1 MKGNR
6 TWDIKVEQISSHPD
20 NPRKDLGDLSELVES
35 IREHGILQN
44 ITVIPRACLDTPKE
58 EQTEGNEQGEFVALL
73 GHRRLAAYRIA
84 TGGRGTIRCNVLWEL
99 SRAEQIGLMMEENV
113 QRNDLTIPEQVES
126 FQLML
131 DLGETVE
138 SISQKTGFSKST
150 IYKRVKNADVI
161 EEMKDTD
168 YQLTV
173 SDLDE
178 LAKVTTE
185 QKRMI
190 LDRYNTAAGIRQGVD
205 AAIRE
210 TEWKKRLAE
219 AKEKLDS
226 LGLLEWDDEATERY
240 GQFYMQE
247 CVASFSIGSIPDNEW
262 QGDEY
267 YKLPDASYYD
277 TVYVRRP
284 QEESKGQQ
292 ENEEER
298 KAMEEKEKARK
309 KLKDAEK
316 RITDGI
322 NDFLRRMVK
331 DKSYSTKDIDE
342 EQLIRF
348 AFGERAIIDM
358 DDICDIVDDEEVD
371 ITEDAYEEFCG
382 RYKPDWKMIFLASLK
397 PASGFLNYRGEYL
410 RERAGNMMDFMAI
423 IEQAGYVMPTGEDWE
438 ILNGTSEIYKEL
450 EV

>member
-84 TGGRGTIRCNVLWEL
+84 KGASGTIRCNVFWEL
-99 SRAEQIGLMMEENV
+99 SRAEQIGLMMEENA

-185 QKRMI
+185 QKKMI

-247 CVASFSIGSIPDNEW
+247 HVASFSIGSIPDNEW

-284 QEESKGQQ
+284 REESEGQQ

-348 AFGERAIIDM
+348 AFGERAIINM
-358 DDICDIVDDEEVD
+358 DDICNIVDDEEAD
-371 ITEDAYEEFCG
+371 AAEDAYVEFCG
-382 RYKPDWKMIFLASLK
+382 RYKPDWKMIFLASLN
-397 PASGFLNYRGEYL
+397 PASGFFDYRGGYL
-410 RERAGNMMDFMAI
+410 RERAENMMHFMAI
-423 IEQAGYVMPTGEDWE
+423 IEQAGYVMPAGEDWE
-438 ILNGTSEIYKEL
+438 ILTGTSEIYKEL
-450 EV
+450 ED

>member
-44 ITVIPRACLDTPKE
+44 ITVIPRACLDAPKE

-84 TGGRGTIRCNVLWEL
+84 TGGSGTIRCNVLWEL
-99 SRAEQIGLMMEENV
+99 SRAEQIGLMMEENA

-161 EEMKDTD
+161 EEMKDSD

-173 SDLDE
+173 SDLEE

-226 LGLLEWDDEATERY
+226 LGLLEWDEEATERY

-247 CVASFSIGSIPDNEW
+247 CVASFSIGSIPDIEW

-267 YKLPDASYYD
+267 YKLPDTSYYD

-284 QEESKGQQ
+284 REESEGQQ

-298 KAMEEKEKARK
+298 
-309 KLKDAEK
+309 EK
-316 RITDGI
+316 REAKERTRAKLQEAQKRIRNGI
-322 NDFLRRMVK
+322 NDFLRRLVT

-342 EQLIRF
+342 ERIVRALFERGCEIDINDIYDLI
-348 AFGERAIIDM
+348 G
-358 DDICDIVDDEEVD
+358 DEELD
-371 ITEDAYEEFCG
+371 IEDEPYIAFYEK
-382 RYKPDWKMIFLASLK
+382 YKPDWKMIFLASLNF
-397 PASGFLNYRGEYL
+397 AFGFLENRGEYS
-410 RERAGNMMDFMAI
+410 RGRAENTMNFMAI

-450 EV
+450 ED

>member
-1 MKGNR
+1 
-6 TWDIKVEQISSHPD
+6 
-20 NPRKDLGDLSELVES
+20 
-35 IREHGILQN
+35 
-44 ITVIPRACLDTPKE
+44 
-58 EQTEGNEQGEFVALL
+58 
-73 GHRRLAAYRIA
+73 
-84 TGGRGTIRCNVLWEL
+84 
-99 SRAEQIGLMMEENV
+99 MMEENA

-185 QKRMI
+185 QKKMI
-190 LDRYNTAAGIRQGVD
+190 LNRYNTAAGIRQGVD

-226 LGLLEWDDEATERY
+226 LGLIEWDDEATERY

-247 CVASFSIGSIPDNEW
+247 RVASFSIGSIPDIEW

-284 QEESKGQQ
+284 REESEGQQ

-298 KAMEEKEKARK
+298 KAMEEKEKAQK

-348 AFGERAIIDM
+348 AFEGRGIIDM
-358 DDICDIVDDEEVD
+358 DDICDIVDDEEAD
-371 ITEDAYEEFCG
+371 TAEDAYGEFCG

-397 PASGFLNYRGEYL
+397 PASGFLDYL
-410 RERAGNMMDFMAI
+410 GGYWRERAENMMDFMAI

-450 EV
+450 EG